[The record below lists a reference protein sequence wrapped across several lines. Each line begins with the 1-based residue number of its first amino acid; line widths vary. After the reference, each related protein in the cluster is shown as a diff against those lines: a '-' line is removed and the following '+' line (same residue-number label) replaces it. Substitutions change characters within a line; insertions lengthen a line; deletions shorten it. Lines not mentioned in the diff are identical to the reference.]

1 MCKYRAYVDNY
12 RAYQYYRGDKYT
24 QTERDVMPKTETSKA
39 VKRLNATLPA
49 PLANFVGEITG
60 DGGLYETPSEFIRD
74 LIRRY
79 MENVQQT
86 EYKEI
91 NSLLMESI
99 AEDDYS
105 AWTGEDLQDIRQAI
119 KG

>member
-1 MCKYRAYVDNY
+1 
-12 RAYQYYRGDKYT
+12 
-24 QTERDVMPKTETSKA
+24 MPTTETSKA

>member
-1 MCKYRAYVDNY
+1 MPV
-12 RAYQYYRGDKYT
+12 
-24 QTERDVMPKTETSKA
+24 TEGAKA
-39 VKRLNATLPA
+39 VKRLNATLPE

-60 DGGLYETPSEFIRD
+60 AGGLYETPSEFVRD

-86 EYKEI
+86 EYKDI
-91 NSLLMESI
+91 NNLLAESL

-105 AWTGEDLQDIRQAI
+105 DWSDQDLSEVRQAL
-119 KG
+119 K